1 MLSSPAAIDPIP
13 VSPTVTTP
21 SKLNIIDSVTST
33 SGSSYPNV
41 EIVILPESAL
51 GNITIVCVVKRTPL
65 ASFNPYSD
73 NETSSEL

>member
-41 EIVILPESAL
+41 EIVILPEFAL
-51 GNITIVCVVKRTPL
+51 GNITIVCAAKTL
-65 ASFNPYSD
+65 F
-73 NETSSEL
+73 EGTS